1 MTKEI
6 KIKPQLGWLE
16 AIAERSKYTRKDIQN
31 FVKKYKIPQTPS
43 IGNPKRIH
51 LTGIVFNGKKEGLH
65 NNDFEF
71 KFENLTPGIWGLFSD
86 RNSKGKSTIL
96 EVIKWLFKGRAS
108 DGLQSGVKSWIKYAA
123 LSFKVDLMDYRIEL
137 QQNGE
142 EFSGELMRAPEG
154 LELRAFKTFS
164 SEDEMATVMSDFML
178 DQLELGQFASYKKS
192 DNEFDSGSEVTH
204 GWPALSAAMFIGTS
218 YSAIFGDTAMSGLPN
233 RILNMYMGL
242 PWIPTQAAL
251 KALEGQLKGAATVE
265 SLHIDRAKEDRKK
278 RLAEIRAEL
287 DAKTKQLDAL
297 PQPQKTKQ
305 DYNKQIEEYNRAYE
319 LTNETQRR
327 LMEAKAEFDIID
339 GSYKADKISLQNF
352 KEDRAANKIFKQL
365 NPTCCPHCEQ
375 KITQAQLEKE
385 KTDHTCAICDRTM
398 LDGEDSEELLTELAN
413 KAEATSKAYQAGREL
428 CKQRQKAFENSE
440 QWMRELQQTASVY
453 KSELDAEQKNSTAFN
468 STKEEIARLKILE
481 KEYYEDLPEP
491 LISAQPTVSI
501 ETMDSDVDEN
511 KILAAAIKET
521 ESRFKG
527 LQEDLLQGVN
537 EKMMEY
543 CSKVGLNQYTELKLS
558 GQPSL
563 KITKDGG
570 DTTFSKV
577 SKGEQLRL
585 KVLATIALISVAE
598 ERKLGRHPGFLI
610 IDSPAAQEVNQ
621 DDLNNL
627 IGGLED
633 LRSSLPSLQIILASV
648 ANDTLL
654 NHVDEQ
660 HRRYAKDNEFLW

>member
-1 MTKEI
+1 
-6 KIKPQLGWLE
+6 
-16 AIAERSKYTRKDIQN
+16 
-31 FVKKYKIPQTPS
+31 
-43 IGNPKRIH
+43 
-51 LTGIVFNGKKEGLH
+51 
-65 NNDFEF
+65 
-71 KFENLTPGIWGLFSD
+71 
-86 RNSKGKSTIL
+86 
-96 EVIKWLFKGRAS
+96 
-108 DGLQSGVKSWIKYAA
+108 
-123 LSFKVDLMDYRIEL
+123 
-137 QQNGE
+137 
-142 EFSGELMRAPEG
+142 
-154 LELRAFKTFS
+154 
-164 SEDEMATVMSDFML
+164 
-178 DQLELGQFASYKKS
+178 
-192 DNEFDSGSEVTH
+192 
-204 GWPALSAAMFIGTS
+204 MFIGTS

-251 KALEGQLKGAATVE
+251 KALEGQLKGATIVE
-265 SLHIDRAKEDRKK
+265 NLHIDRAKEDRKK
-278 RLAEIRAEL
+278 RLAEIRTEL
-287 DAKTKQLDAL
+287 DVKTKQLDAL

-319 LTNETQRR
+319 LTNEAQRR

-339 GSYKADKISLQNF
+339 VSYKADKISLQNF

-398 LDGEDSEELLTELAN
+398 LDGEDSEGLLTELTN
-413 KAEATSKAYQAGREL
+413 KAEATSKAQQAGREL

-440 QWMRELQQTASVY
+440 LWMRELQQTAIVY
-453 KSELDAEQKNSTAFN
+453 KSELDAEQKNSTTFN
-468 STKEEIARLKILE
+468 SIKEEIARLKILE
-481 KEYYEDLPEP
+481 KEYSEDLPEP
-491 LISAQPTVSI
+491 LTSVQPTS
-501 ETMDSDVDEN
+501 ETETINAEVDEN

-543 CSKVGLNQYTELKLS
+543 CSKVGLSQYTDLKLS

-570 DTTFSKV
+570 ETTFSKV

-627 IGGLED
+627 IIGLED

-654 NHVDEQ
+654 NHVDKQ